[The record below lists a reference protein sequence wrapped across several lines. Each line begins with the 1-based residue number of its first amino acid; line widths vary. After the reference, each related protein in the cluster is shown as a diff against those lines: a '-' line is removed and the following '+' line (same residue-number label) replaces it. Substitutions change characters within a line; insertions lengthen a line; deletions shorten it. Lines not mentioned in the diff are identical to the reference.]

1 MRRLTFSLGVY
12 LLLGFAAAAQQ
23 PPAEQELR
31 AELARMKEQIARM
44 ELLLERM
51 ASERAGEAAQPTP
64 ASAPVAAPATV
75 PERQAASQP
84 APRRAPAL
92 NTPSQLPLQEEGYRK
107 APPRIDVMLQARGD
121 FFADTSR
128 NDTFFLRKAEVGFKG
143 HIMKNVDY
151 VLEIDAVRPG
161 DTLRR
166 TYIRLSHLKRLHV
179 KLGLEKA
186 PLGLE
191 ELTSSAQ
198 IPFVDRSEVNDRFAP
213 AEEFG
218 VHFESHWDRALVQFS
233 VSNGSRRI
241 ARDENRQKDFTGRVV
256 WAPRHWF
263 SIGGAAQS
271 GTFGP
276 TSIVRDRYNA
286 ELKLGSNLSGFQ
298 SEFYRAQDGN
308 IWSSAFYVASFW
320 AFPMEKEWLTHIQ
333 PVFRYEHVGRSDRD
347 ALREL
352 RLATFGVSF
361 LFAEHRSKFQVN
373 YLKDLHTGARR
384 DELRAQY
391 QVEF

>member
-1 MRRLTFSLGVY
+1 MRRLVFSLAVY
-12 LLLGFAAAAQQ
+12 LFLGLGVGAQQ
-23 PPAEQELR
+23 SSVEEELR

-44 ELLLERM
+44 ESLLERL
-51 ASERAGEAAQPTP
+51 ASERRAESSQPAPAPTP
-64 ASAPVAAPATV
+64 APTAQVA
-75 PERQAASQP
+75 QA

-92 NTPSQLPLQEEGYRK
+92 NTPPQLPLQEERYRK
-107 APPRIDVMLQARGD
+107 TPPRFDVLLQARGD

-128 NDTFFLRKAEVGFKG
+128 NDTFFLRKAEIGVKG
-143 HIMKNVDY
+143 HITKNVDF
-151 VLEIDAVRPG
+151 VIEVDPVRANDA
-161 DTLRR
+161 LRR
-166 TYIRLSHLKRLHV
+166 TYIRLSHLKRLHA

-191 ELTSSAQ
+191 ELTPTAQ

-218 VHFESHWDRALVQFS
+218 VHLESHWDHALFQFS

-241 ARDENRQKDFTGRVV
+241 SRDENREKDFTGRVV

-263 SIGGAAQS
+263 SIGGAVQS
-271 GTFGP
+271 GAFGP

-286 ELKLGSNLSGFQ
+286 ELKFGSNLSGFQ

-308 IWSSAFYVASFW
+308 IWSSAFYVASYW
-320 AFPMEKEWLTHIQ
+320 AFPMQKEWLTHIQ
-333 PVFRYEHVGRSDRD
+333 PVFRYEHIGRSDRD

>member
-1 MRRLTFSLGVY
+1 V
-12 LLLGFAAAAQQ
+12 
-23 PPAEQELR
+23 R
-31 AELARMKEQIARM
+31 A
-44 ELLLERM
+44 
-51 ASERAGEAAQPTP
+51 
-64 ASAPVAAPATV
+64 
-75 PERQAASQP
+75 
-84 APRRAPAL
+84 
-92 NTPSQLPLQEEGYRK
+92 
-107 APPRIDVMLQARGD
+107 
-121 FFADTSR
+121 
-128 NDTFFLRKAEVGFKG
+128 NDAF
-143 HIMKNVDY
+143 
-151 VLEIDAVRPG
+151 
-161 DTLRR
+161 RR
-166 TYIRLSHLKRLHV
+166 TYVRLSHFKRLHV

-191 ELTSSAQ
+191 ELTPTAQ

-213 AEEFG
+213 AEELG
-218 VHFESHWDRALVQFS
+218 VHFESHWDHALFQFS

-241 ARDENRQKDFTGRVV
+241 SRDENRQKDFTGRVV

-276 TSIVRDRYNA
+276 TSVVRDRYNA

-298 SEFYRAQDGN
+298 SEFYRAQDGS
-308 IWSSAFYVASFW
+308 IWSSAVYVASFW
-320 AFPMEKEWLTHIQ
+320 AFPIHKDWLTHIQ

-361 LFAEHRSKFQVN
+361 LFAEQRSKFQIN
-373 YLKDLHTGARR
+373 YLKDLHTGARK